1 MKERKKGKKE
11 KKPHFFRSLLGL
23 SSSPPPPPPPPP
35 QRVSQRS
42 RRLVV
47 RSQSFFCQFPIMFQ
61 TLPQKPF
68 LSSCSCSSSFS
79 TTTMLLLFFFF
90 LFFFFCYPPNL
101 AGTTVPSKL
110 SCFSCHKSQEE
121 EETKIAFVFSKTT
134 TPAS

>member
-1 MKERKKGKKE
+1 MKERKQGKKE

-23 SSSPPPPPPPPP
+23 SSSPPPPPPPP

-79 TTTMLLLFFFF
+79 TTTMLLLLFF
-90 LFFFFCYPPNL
+90 LLFFLCYPPNP

-134 TPAS
+134 TLTS